1 MAEDPQDWTGIHERL
16 DTRALRERLEAAGLS
31 GLARWSHKI
40 SPDEAA
46 PAVAAHLGRLL
57 AGLALA
63 LRESDEQAWLGV
75 LQEFSH
81 LLEQVGEPL
90 NMLSGEIP
98 IPPFKQ
104 LLEVQAPSAD
114 TVGTLIT
121 WYWMRH
127 IMPLPAVISRY

>member
-31 GLARWSHKI
+31 GLALWSHKI
-40 SPDEAA
+40 SLDEAA

-90 NMLSGEIP
+90 NMLSDEIP